1 MPGAHLRALVAV
13 EGSAAAEK
21 MHVDA
26 AAGCGGAVR
35 RMAQPLLQKL
45 QSVGDE
51 CFMQSLTAA
60 CSDV

>member
-1 MPGAHLRALVAV
+1 VAV

-45 QSVGDE
+45 QSVGEE